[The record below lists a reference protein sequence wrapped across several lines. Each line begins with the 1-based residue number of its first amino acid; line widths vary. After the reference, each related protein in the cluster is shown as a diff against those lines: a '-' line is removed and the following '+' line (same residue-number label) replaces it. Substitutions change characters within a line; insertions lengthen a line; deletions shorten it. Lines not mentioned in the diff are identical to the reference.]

1 MAKKLKSRKK
11 KEIRKIHKKRTKAKV
26 LKEQKIKIKKRIK
39 ETELKE
45 EMALLLQIS
54 QVIKVYFANF
64 MGLLK
69 NVDDVRDESADYK
82 IEELI
87 FACIAMFIF
96 KQGSRH
102 HFNQLR
108 KKKRFRH
115 NFKKIFNLRLPHMD
129 TVDRVLRRLNLNVLE
144 NIKVA
149 LIKNM
154 IKKKHWPNI
163 AFSTS
168 IMSSP

>member
-1 MAKKLKSRKK
+1 LQG
-11 KEIRKIHKKRTKAKV
+11 
-26 LKEQKIKIKKRIK
+26 QKIKQRAKKA
-39 ETELKE
+39 EHEE

-54 QVIKVYFANF
+54 QVIKGYFANL

-69 NVDDVRDESADYK
+69 NIDDVRDESADYK

-108 KKKRFRH
+108 KKKQFTH

-129 TVDRVLRRLNLNVLE
+129 TVDRILRQLDPCVLE

-149 LIKNM
+149 LIKEM
-154 IKKKHWPNI
+154 IKKKH
-163 AFSTS
+163 
-168 IMSSP
+168 